1 MKKKTSYEYNGEF
14 DNNVDEFD
22 DANVSNDAFSEEV
35 SSISELEDR
44 ISSSGTLSKST
55 KTKIISV
62 IVAAIVL
69 LGGITFVFFQIFK
82 KDNYLSKVS
91 SFNGTFGKEILDV
104 SAFNSKFGDKKYQ
117 YSDEYIVKLTPFYKD
132 GERTYYNGKD
142 ADIKKA
148 LKLKE
153 QRELETFEYFFSIAK
168 SQYDSGDNSY
178 WTKDKNETFKDIK
191 KYALNMV
198 NRYYVPYIVADVLDI
213 KLTDEDYTTIKAD
226 IDEEISTIGGRE
238 SFDSQASA
246 NHLSYDL
253 YCFLKTSEYLE
264 QKIYSEFEKIEVSE
278 ADIHAYFNQKY
289 SLVKHVLV
297 LKTDNSDSTKD
308 EATVEKE
315 NAELKAKAQEVLSKA
330 KAGEDFDKLIEE
342 YNEDPG
348 MEENS
353 LGYFVTDDE
362 TYVQEFQDASLK
374 LKENEISDI
383 VETKY
388 GYHIIKRVDP
398 TKFYTENAEQLK
410 SEFYSMKYS
419 SIIKDIMEHFEKN
432 TKVSNYFDKI
442 GPDYF
447 DKKDENNSK

>member
-1 MKKKTSYEYNGEF
+1 MKKKTSYENNGEF
-14 DNNVDEFD
+14 DNNVDEFNNTD
-22 DANVSNDAFSEEV
+22 TSNDVFGEEFS
-35 SSISELEDR
+35 STSDFEDK
-44 ISSSGTLSKST
+44 ISSNGTLSKGT

-62 IVAAIVL
+62 IVAAVIL
-69 LGGITFVFFQIFK
+69 LGGIIFAFFQIFK
-82 KDNYLSKVS
+82 KDDYLIKTS
-91 SFNGTFGKEILDV
+91 SFDEKFGEEILEV
-104 SAFNSKFGDKKYQ
+104 AAFNSKFSDKQYK

-132 GERTYYNGKD
+132 GERINYNGKD
-142 ADIKKA
+142 ANIKEA
-148 LKLKE
+148 LKLKK

-178 WTKDKNETFKDIK
+178 WTKDKNEIFKDIK

-198 NRYYVPYIVADVLDI
+198 NRYYVPYIMAEAFDI
-213 KLTDEDYTTIKAD
+213 KLTDEDYAEIKAE
-226 IDEEISTIGGRE
+226 IDEEISMIGGRE

-264 QKIYSEFEKIEVSE
+264 QKIYSEFEKIEVSD
-278 ADIHAYFNQKY
+278 ADIHAYFDDKY

-297 LKTDNSDSTKD
+297 LKSDNSDGTKD

-315 NAELKAKAQEVLSKA
+315 NAELKTKAEEVLSKA
-330 KAGEDFDKLIEE
+330 KAGEDFDKLINE

-348 MEENS
+348 MEENI
-353 LGYFVTDDE
+353 LGYFVTDDD
-362 TYVQEFQDASLK
+362 TYVEEFQNASLK

-410 SEFYSMKYS
+410 SEFYSAKYS